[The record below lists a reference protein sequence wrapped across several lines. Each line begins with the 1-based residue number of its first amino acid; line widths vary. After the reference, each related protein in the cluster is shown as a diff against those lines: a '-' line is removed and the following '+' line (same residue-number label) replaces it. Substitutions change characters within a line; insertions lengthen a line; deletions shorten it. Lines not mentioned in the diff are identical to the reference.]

1 MTETEYLNNHYPHDF
16 ICIQDE
22 FFPLPKGGKIDIE
35 EKEISSTFTTADGS
49 KRKDII
55 RKYKSVSVKFPV
67 LLQKDY
73 ETVLTIINK
82 IETAFYDEPKSLF
95 LKKETM
101 PVKPPSNGVKTLF
114 EHIKIDIVQ
123 PVKYSYTFR
132 KNGLFLYSGVTLK
145 LN

>member
-1 MTETEYLNNHYPHDF
+1 MTENEYIDKSYPQDF
-16 ICIQDE
+16 IYIANE
-22 FFPLPKGGKIDIE
+22 YFPLPKGGKIDIE

-101 PVKPPSNGVKTLF
+101 PVTPPSNGVKPLF

-132 KNGLFLYSGVTLK
+132 KNGLFLYSGVTVK